1 MTRITKAQS
10 AGLETQLRQL
20 AARLRN
26 EIADAMKAN
35 GTPDVIGLANH
46 NEDVDDAALADLQTS
61 LDLASVQRD
70 IQELREAEAALKRL
84 RDDSYGT
91 CIACGHAVA
100 LARLQASPAAA
111 RCIGCQEQAER
122 ARGEHSHRSL

>member
-1 MTRITKAQS
+1 MTGITKALS
-10 AGLETQLRQL
+10 GELETQLRHL
-20 AARLRN
+20 TARLRT
-26 EIADAMKAN
+26 EIATAMKAN

-46 NEDVDDAALADLQTS
+46 NEEVDDEALADLQTS

-70 IQELREAEAALKRL
+70 IEELREAEAALKRL
-84 RDDSYGT
+84 RDGSYGSCIT
-91 CIACGHAVA
+91 CSQPIA
-100 LARLQASPAAA
+100 LARLKASPAAA